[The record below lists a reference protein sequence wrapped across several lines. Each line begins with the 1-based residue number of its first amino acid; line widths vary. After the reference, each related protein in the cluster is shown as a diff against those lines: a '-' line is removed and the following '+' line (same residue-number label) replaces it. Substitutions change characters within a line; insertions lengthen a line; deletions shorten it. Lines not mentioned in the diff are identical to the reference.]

1 MPIYIH
7 LMWTLHI
14 TLPEIQVLNKPQ
26 KVDILE
32 GSLKLIT
39 GEYPTT
45 SAVEIK
51 ITTVLEMDRGNY
63 YFVRKYQS

>member
-14 TLPEIQVLNKPQ
+14 TPEIQALNRPQ

-32 GSLKLIT
+32 ESFELIT

-51 ITTVLEMDRGNY
+51 ITTQR
-63 YFVRKYQS
+63 